1 MKNILV
7 IGGGFA
13 GMMAALN
20 AADEI
25 DQHAGDVKVTLVS
38 PSPYITI
45 RPRLYEKNPE
55 SLRAPLL
62 PTFEPAGVA
71 FVEAAARKINTQAR
85 NVAVEDKDGNIQTL
99 PYDRLILATG
109 SELRELPIP
118 GLAENRF
125 NIDTY
130 ESAIALDKYLQKVV
144 QTSDLPGNNCFVIV
158 GAGMCGIEMAA
169 EMRNRIE
176 QHSDAATAAA
186 ARVILLERADLV
198 GPEFGDGP
206 RPVIEDG
213 LKLAEVEIMLGT
225 SVTQIDKD
233 SVTLSNGDRIATATT
248 IITTGLRANSLSEQ
262 IPVAR
267 DALGRLPVDDMLR
280 VKDAPGIY
288 ATGDIAQAVA
298 DDGQFALMSCQ
309 HGRTMGKYAGYNAA
323 RELLGLAPKTYRQ
336 TDYTTCLDLGNFGAV
351 FSTGWDRQVQHF
363 GAEAKKRKMWIN
375 SELIYPPVG
384 NRREI
389 FEGSRIHPETGR

>member
-1 MKNILV
+1 MQNILV

-25 DQHAGDVKVTLVS
+25 DQHGGDIAVTLVS
-38 PSPYITI
+38 PSPFITI

-55 SLRAPLL
+55 TLRAPLL
-62 PTFEPAGVA
+62 PTFRTAGVA
-71 FVEAAARKINTQAR
+71 FVEGAARTIDTENR
-85 NVAVEDKDGNIQTL
+85 AVTVDGGDGKTETL
-99 PYDRLILATG
+99 SYDRLILATG

-118 GLAENRF
+118 GLATNSF

-130 ESAIALDKYLQKVV
+130 DSAVALDKHLQGIT
-144 QTSDLPGNNCFVIV
+144 QTPDAPGHNCFVIV
-158 GAGMCGIEMAA
+158 GAGMSGIEMAA

-176 QHSDAATAAA
+176 QHSNGATAQA
-186 ARVILLERADLV
+186 ARVILLEQADVV
-198 GPEFGDGP
+198 GPEFGEGP
-206 RPVIEDG
+206 RPVIQDA
-213 LKLAEVEIMLGT
+213 LSQARVEIMLGL
-225 SVTQIDKD
+225 SVTRIDAD
-233 SVTLSNGDRIATATT
+233 SVTLSNGDQIAAATT
-248 IITTGLRANSLSEQ
+248 IVTTGLCANSLSEQ

-267 DALGRLPVDDMLR
+267 DELGRLPVDDMLR
-280 VKDAPGIY
+280 VKGAPGIY

-298 DDGQFALMSCQ
+298 DEGHYALMSCQ

-323 RELLGLAPKTYRQ
+323 REMMGLDPRPYRQ
-336 TDYTTCLDLGNFGAV
+336 TDYTTCLDLGDFGAV
-351 FSTGWDRQVQHF
+351 FSMGWDRKVEHF

-375 SELIYPPVG
+375 GELIYPPVG
-384 NRREI
+384 NKAEI

>member
-1 MKNILV
+1 MRNILV

-25 DQHAGDVKVTLVS
+25 DQHGGDIKATLVS

-45 RPRLYEKNPE
+45 RPRHPE
-55 SLRAPLL
+55 TLHAPLL

-71 FVEAAARKINTQAR
+71 FVEGAARKIDTNRRDVT
-85 NVAVEDKDGNIQTL
+85 VESGDGTVKTL

-118 GLAENRF
+118 GLAENSF
-125 NIDTY
+125 NIETYDT
-130 ESAIALDKYLQKVV
+130 AVALDVHLQKIV
-144 QTSDLPGNNCFVIV
+144 QTPDIPGHNCFVIV

-169 EMRNRIE
+169 KMRNRIE
-176 QHSDAATAAA
+176 LHSDAATAQA
-186 ARVILLERADLV
+186 ARVVLLERAEMV

-206 RPVIEDG
+206 RPVILDG
-213 LKLAEVEIMLGT
+213 LGQADVEIMLGT
-225 SVTQIDKD
+225 SVIRIDKD
-233 SVTLSNGDRIATATT
+233 SVTLSNGEKIPTATA
-248 IITTGLRANSLSEQ
+248 IVTTGLCANSLSVQ

-267 DALGRLPVDDMLR
+267 DELGRLPVDDMLR

-298 DDGQFALMSCQ
+298 DEKDDGHYALMSCQ

-323 RELLGLAPKTYRQ
+323 RELMDLPPKPYRQ

-375 SELIYPPVG
+375 SELIHPPVG
-384 NRREI
+384 SRAEI